1 MAQTTK
7 DFAADDVERNP
18 AADGAVRNHQLRRAE
33 EYVHAHLMGEFSL
46 RDLSEAAGTSPS
58 TLLRTFNAHHGVSPM
73 KYVKRL
79 RLEAVRRSLLDSD
92 PLGSTVSGVASEYG
106 FRQMGRFSADYRRV
120 CGELPSV
127 TLRRFRQSA
136 N

>member
-1 MAQTTK
+1 MVQTTR

-33 EYVHAHLMGEFSL
+33 EYVHAHLMDEFSL
-46 RDLSEAAGTSPS
+46 RDLTEAAGTSSS

-73 KYVKRL
+73 KYAKRL

-92 PLGSTVSGVASEYG
+92 PLGGTVSGVASEYG